1 MHSIIEQIFNCQVFF
16 ANIFLFKKSLAN
28 NLFCYI
34 IWCIIYITNN
44 IGGNM
49 KTKKFSGAIF
59 AVCVLCLATILLG
72 ACGTTYIKP
81 WEKTLSYSGLS
92 DATKTTYTLEN
103 KELTL
108 TEVLTK
114 YFDKINWNTTLNK
127 SAEKV
132 KNAANALSE
141 INSKAQSALSENKKV
156 TNLKFTFSTE
166 KDKKVTIDGTTKYNV
181 SVKPESKPEE
191 YTFVM
196 GSGTNAEKITLKH
209 ATADCYYFETNIEDG
224 KTSNLPTTK
233 FTFEIKFNSAIE
245 GKKGANKLESIFVVY
260 YAQYKIA

>member
-1 MHSIIEQIFNCQVFF
+1 
-16 ANIFLFKKSLAN
+16 
-28 NLFCYI
+28 
-34 IWCIIYITNN
+34 
-44 IGGNM
+44 M
-49 KTKKFSGAIF
+49 KTKKISGAIF
-59 AVCVLCLATILLG
+59 AVCILCLATILLG

-81 WEKTLSYSGLS
+81 WGKTLSYSGLS

-108 TEVLTK
+108 TEVLTQ
-114 YFDKINWNTTLNK
+114 YFDKINWNSTLNK

-132 KNAANALSE
+132 KDAANALSE
-141 INSKAQSALSENKKV
+141 INSKAQDALKISKV
-156 TNLKFTFSTE
+156 QNLKFIFSTE
-166 KDKKVTIDGTTKYNV
+166 KDKKVTIDGTEYKV

-196 GSGTNAEKITLKH
+196 GSGTSAETITLKH
-209 ATADCYYFETNIEDG
+209 ATADCYYFETNIETG

-233 FTFEIKFNSAIE
+233 FAFEIKFNSAIE
-245 GKKGANKLESIFVVY
+245 GKKGADKLESIYVIY